1 MVSTRALT
9 LTSTFDALIGSEL
22 STPPKSEQ
30 GRGRIQRRLDHQ
42 PCICMQEIE
51 RSGVRRSSSVSR
63 VVVYHIVVSDVT
75 WEVRPRRRRYGRRLP
90 HARLSWLSASDA
102 VLFASPLR
110 RDSDSRYPALCVLSH
125 SLTLSPSP
133 LSTYR
138 LASRAR
144 SSVPRTFLSPRRSR
158 TAARRA
164 RHSRPA

>member
-1 MVSTRALT
+1 MSY
-9 LTSTFDALIGSEL
+9 EL

-30 GRGRIQRRLDHQ
+30 GRGCVQRRLDHQ

-63 VVVYHIVVSDVT
+63 LVVYHIVVSDVT
-75 WEVRPRRRRYGRRLP
+75 WEVRPRRRSCGRRLP

-110 RDSDSRYPALCVLSH
+110 RDSDSRYPALCVPSHSLTLSLSH